1 MSDHQPPLEHESRR
15 RELRSYVLGFAFA
28 ALLTG
33 GAFALVAMHDLPRS
47 DTLVAIAV
55 LALLQTIVHFHFFLH
70 IDLKKSHR
78 DDLQLILFTCLI
90 VALMVGG
97 TVWILASQFN
107 RM

>member
-1 MSDHQPPLEHESRR
+1 MSDHQPQPEHGGRR

-33 GAFALVAMHDLPRS
+33 CAFVLVLTHYLSRPA
-47 DTLVAIAV
+47 TLAGIAV
-55 LALLQTIVHFHFFLH
+55 LALLQTIVHFHYFLH

-78 DDLQLILFTCLI
+78 DDLQLILFTGLI
-90 VALMVGG
+90 IALMVGG
-97 TVWILASQFN
+97 TLWILASQFN